1 MRVEVYRYSSSKEST
16 LGVMFLVNDNNYKE
30 FLCYTLEDQKQTVK
44 VYGET
49 RIPEGQYFLK
59 LRTEGGFHNRYK
71 EKFSEFHKGMLQLS
85 NVRGNGMVFTN
96 VLIHVG
102 NTDDD
107 SAGCLLVGNSTSE
120 NLTKDGFIGQS
131 TTAYKRVY
139 KKIYNALKT
148 QKQLIIKIV
157 NFEDKTV

>member
-1 MRVEVYRYSSSKEST
+1 MRVEVYRYSSGKEST
-16 LGVMFLVNDNNYKE
+16 LGVMFLVNDDNKKE

-102 NTDDD
+102 T
-107 SAGCLLVGNSTSE
+107 
-120 NLTKDGFIGQS
+120 

-157 NFEDKTV
+157 NFE

>member
-71 EKFSEFHKGMLQLS
+71 EKHQRLFFL
-85 NVRGNGMVFTN
+85 
-96 VLIHVG
+96 
-102 NTDDD
+102 
-107 SAGCLLVGNSTSE
+107 
-120 NLTKDGFIGQS
+120 
-131 TTAYKRVY
+131 
-139 KKIYNALKT
+139 
-148 QKQLIIKIV
+148 
-157 NFEDKTV
+157 